1 METREQQI
9 ARMRREEKCW
19 AVHPDSL
26 QELADAH
33 DRRKREA
40 FLLNPTV
47 RGIRIFPDESIPV
60 GRVHE
65 RKLSEIARC

>member
-19 AVHPDSL
+19 AVH